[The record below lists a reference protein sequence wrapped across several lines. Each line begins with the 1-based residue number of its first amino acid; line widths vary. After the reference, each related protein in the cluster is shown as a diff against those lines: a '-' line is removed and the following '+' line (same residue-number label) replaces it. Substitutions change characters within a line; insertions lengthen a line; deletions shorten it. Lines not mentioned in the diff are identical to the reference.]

1 LRTFVPG
8 LKKRTIKTHIDISD
22 VENCVSGAMKY
33 FSIQYHT
40 SKANDAKSLYNNSVL
55 GLFHPR
61 VKLMKMP
68 RTIKTY
74 CPTCKTHTDHEVER
88 VKKKKASELKWGQRR
103 FRRATSGYGGFPRPK
118 PEGREKP
125 TKRIALRYRCKKC
138 KKAHQKQC
146 FRAKKFELT
155 E

>member
-1 LRTFVPG
+1 LS
-8 LKKRTIKTHIDISD
+8 IKP
-22 VENCVSGAMKY
+22 VA
-33 FSIQYHT
+33 
-40 SKANDAKSLYNNSVL
+40 
-55 GLFHPR
+55 PR
-61 VKLMKMP
+61 VIIMKMP
-68 RTIKTY
+68 RQIKTY
-74 CPTCKTHTDHEVER
+74 CPFCKVHTDHEVER

-125 TKRIALRYRCKKC
+125 TKRIPLRYRCKKC
-138 KKAHQKQC
+138 KKAHQKRC